1 MVLDAS
7 WRVCQV
13 EEYYD
18 IINVVFIHEEGV
30 YGTVD
35 KLGAFASLVKYQKNG
50 IDYEDLLEN
59 DEFAIVDEIVFHH
72 VEENNG

>member
-1 MVLDAS
+1 M
-7 WRVCQV
+7 

-35 KLGAFASLVKYQKNG
+35 KLGAFASTVKYQKDG
-50 IDYEDLLEN
+50 FDVEEILEN

-72 VEENNG
+72 VEEDNG

>member
-1 MVLDAS
+1 M
-7 WRVCQV
+7 

-18 IINVVFIHEEGV
+18 IINVVYIHEEGV

-35 KLGAFASLVKYQKNG
+35 KLGAFASLVKYSKHG
-50 IDYEDLLEN
+50 IDHEALLEN

>member
-1 MVLDAS
+1 M
-7 WRVCQV
+7 

-35 KLGAFASLVKYQKNG
+35 QLGAFASMVKYKKDG
-50 IDYEDLLEN
+50 IEYEDLFEN

-72 VEENNG
+72 VEEENG

>member
-1 MVLDAS
+1 V
-7 WRVCQV
+7 Q
-13 EEYYD
+13 EYYE
-18 IINVVFIHEEGV
+18 IINIVYIYEERV

-35 KLGAFASLVKYQKNG
+35 KLGAFASLVKYNKDG
-50 IDYEDLLEN
+50 IDCEVLLEN